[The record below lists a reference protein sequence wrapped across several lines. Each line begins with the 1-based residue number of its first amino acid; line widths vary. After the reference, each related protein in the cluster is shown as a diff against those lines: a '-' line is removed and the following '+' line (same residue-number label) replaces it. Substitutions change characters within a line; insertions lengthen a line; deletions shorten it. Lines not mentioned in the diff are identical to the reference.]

1 MGLKD
6 TANYANLERILEELS
21 YADEIM
27 KKLNCRVIDTTN
39 KAVEETAS
47 IILDC
52 IQEYNK

>member
-6 TANYANLERILEELS
+6 TANYANLERIYEELS
-21 YADEIM
+21 YAEEIM
-27 KKLNCRVIDTTN
+27 KKLNCMVIDTTN

-47 IILDC
+47 IILDY